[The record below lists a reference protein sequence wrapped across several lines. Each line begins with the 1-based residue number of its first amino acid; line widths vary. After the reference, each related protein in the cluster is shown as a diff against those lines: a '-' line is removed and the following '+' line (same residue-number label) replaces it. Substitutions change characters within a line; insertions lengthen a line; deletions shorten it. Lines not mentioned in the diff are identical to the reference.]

1 MLKLF
6 KKNAS
11 HSLLAA
17 LLVIFVIGDIQIPT
31 EVANLLD
38 TLLGRVL
45 VTGIALSLLLKNP
58 VLGVLGIVAAYELLR
73 RAEKNA
79 AGGTPGIEIPDQRVW
94 SHAAEEHNTNDR
106 YLPTEERK
114 AADLSALNQ
123 FPLTLEETVIRE
135 MIPFSSNV
143 PMGQASFRPTLNSLY
158 DAARVD

>member
-6 KKNAS
+6 KKNVS

-17 LLVIFVIGDIQIPT
+17 LLVIFVVGDIQIPT

-38 TLLGRVL
+38 TLLGRVF
-45 VTGIALSLLLKNP
+45 VAGVAISLLLKNP

-79 AGGTPGIEIPDQRVW
+79 AGGMPGIQMPAPRAWAQ
-94 SHAAEEHNTNDR
+94 AATEHNTNDR
-106 YLPTEERK
+106 YLPSEGKK
-114 AADLSALNQ
+114 AADLSSLNQ
-123 FPLTLEETVIRE
+123 FPLTLEETVISE
-135 MIPFSSNV
+135 MIPFSSNYSI
-143 PMGQASFRPTLNSLY
+143 GQPSFRPTLNSLY